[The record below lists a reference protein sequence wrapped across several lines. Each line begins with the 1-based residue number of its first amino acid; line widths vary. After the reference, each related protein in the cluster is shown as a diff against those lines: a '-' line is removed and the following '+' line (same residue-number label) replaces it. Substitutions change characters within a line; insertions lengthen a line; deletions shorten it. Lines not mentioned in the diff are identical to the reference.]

1 MVWVTQATCQDAFQE
16 PTPTGHSKERLWLD
30 FFVTIVGIEPQTSSV
45 LSQYPTIELPVLFH
59 RVKSTMLYHTATK
72 KHIIL
77 IYKKLE
83 DEKAISKIL
92 LKKPTLCQSNKICS
106 CESSS
111 STDEHWLGMQK
122 IWGSNQTTLTKH
134 ASSTV
139 ERWLSTLDALG
150 SIPPIVII
158 HVTQRELRPGITVGL
173 PRPTQDQF
181 EWVPGKHLG
190 RLPELPRPPRDCS
203 KWVAEREHDIWVG
216 NLGIHKTPHD
226 LLKRGTWQRFG
237 PHIVDFQ
244 GSSPSVAPNRESKD
258 ILIVAQWKSSGVLRR
273 KWKGYTPIS
282 PKANGVHISGQ
293 NFPTSV

>member
-1 MVWVTQATCQDAFQE
+1 MVWVTQGTCQDAFQE
-16 PTPTGHSKERLWLD
+16 PTPTGRVLVWVTRKFKRTSLD
-30 FFVTIVGIEPQTSSV
+30 DLDCFVTDVGIEHQTSSV
-45 LSQYPTIELPVLFH
+45 LSQYTTIELPVLFH
-59 RVKSTMLYHTATK
+59 RVKSTMLYHTATNK
-72 KHIIL
+72 YIIL

-83 DEKAISKIL
+83 GEKAILKIL

-106 CESSS
+106 CELY
-111 STDEHWLGMQK
+111 STCCYT
-122 IWGSNQTTLTKH
+122 S
-134 ASSTV
+134 SSTV
-139 ERWLSTLDALG
+139 ERWLTTLDVFG
-150 SIPPIVII
+150 SIPTIVII

-258 ILIVAQWKSSGVLRR
+258 IL
-273 KWKGYTPIS
+273 
-282 PKANGVHISGQ
+282 
-293 NFPTSV
+293 SVYVVCVVYW